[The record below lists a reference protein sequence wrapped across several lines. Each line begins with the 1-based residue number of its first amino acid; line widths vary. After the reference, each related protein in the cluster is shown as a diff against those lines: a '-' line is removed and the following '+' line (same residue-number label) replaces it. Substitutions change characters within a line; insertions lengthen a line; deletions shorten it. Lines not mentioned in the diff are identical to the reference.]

1 MKNSEKITIYEA
13 VELAR
18 GLSPEVI
25 QALRDLVKNGSDD
38 IKIKAA
44 GALIRVMSI
53 DRQKLA

>member
-1 MKNSEKITIYEA
+1 MDSENINELYRA

-18 GLSPEVI
+18 NLSPEVI
-25 QALRDLVKNGSDD
+25 QALRRLVQNGSDD

-44 GALIRVMSI
+44 GALIRIMSI